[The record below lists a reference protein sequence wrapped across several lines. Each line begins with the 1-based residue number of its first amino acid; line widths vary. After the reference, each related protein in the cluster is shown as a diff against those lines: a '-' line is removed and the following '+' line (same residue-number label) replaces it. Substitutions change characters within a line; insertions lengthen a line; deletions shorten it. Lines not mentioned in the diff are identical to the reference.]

1 MPRVDPD
8 KAVGALLGLAAGGE
22 TATTEMALRLASS
35 VVERGGFDTN
45 SASRLYEDDARGA
58 PAVTRTTPIGIAFAG
73 RDEALRDAT
82 LADAALTD
90 FEPLSGKVALLHNQV
105 VAWSLTGGPDLVFHH
120 LKDPEW
126 LDDRI
131 EDVVHP
137 ATSGELGYAASLA
150 ESDRGSPLAALA
162 VGLAA
167 FFNAEGFEPGLDR
180 AIGLLGANGAAAG
193 ALLGA
198 RHGAVAI
205 SQRRLEG
212 LERRSE
218 LEAVGRQLAAMA
230 G

>member
-1 MPRVDPD
+1 MGRVDPD
-8 KAVGALLGLAAGGE
+8 KAVGALLGLAAAGDP
-22 TATTEMALRLASS
+22 AMALRLASS
-35 VVERGGFDTN
+35 LIEAGGYDPRGL
-45 SASRLYEDDARGA
+45 SYEDGTS
-58 PAVTRTTPIGIAFAG
+58 AVTRTTPIGIAFAG

-105 VAWSLTGGPDLVFHH
+105 VAWSVTGGPELVLHH

-131 EDVVHP
+131 EDVVIP
-137 ATSGELGYAASLA
+137 ATSGVLGYATSLA
-150 ESDRGSPLAALA
+150 RSESSSPLAAIA

-167 FFNAEGFEPGLDR
+167 FFNADGFEQGLDW
-180 AIGLLGANGAAAG
+180 AVDLLGANAAAAG

-198 RHGAVAI
+198 RFGAQVDGQEHIEAI
-205 SQRRLEG
+205 
-212 LERRSE
+212 
-218 LEAVGRQLAAMA
+218 ARQLAAMA